1 MFTANTIDFVSLQW
15 NEKLSLTTI
24 TVSVGLANGDKVT
37 EEYGILGVER
47 DELRE
52 GRIYGVVGY
61 KDNLEHRGIVG
72 VHPVSPTRFASQVK
86 DVHEFWQ
93 PVVREVAANGGFDRH
108 GLHLYGMCSHLE
120 LAARIPT
127 LL

>member
-1 MFTANTIDFVSLQW
+1 MFTAEKIDFVSLQW
-15 NEKLSLTTI
+15 NDKLSLTTV
-24 TVSVGLANGDKVT
+24 TVSVGLANGDVVT

-72 VHPVSPTRFASQVK
+72 VHPVSMTRFASQVK
-86 DVHEFWQ
+86 DVHEFWKPIVNAIAEQ
-93 PVVREVAANGGFDRH
+93 GGFDRH